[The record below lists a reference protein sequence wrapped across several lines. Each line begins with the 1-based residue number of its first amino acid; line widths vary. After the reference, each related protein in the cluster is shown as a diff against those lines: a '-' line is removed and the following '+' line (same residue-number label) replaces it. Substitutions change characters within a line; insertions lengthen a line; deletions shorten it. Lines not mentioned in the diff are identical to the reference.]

1 MDIRDEIA
9 LSKHDPVLQ
18 LSSLPLADEISLP
31 SPSSSFR
38 LSSPVKEVG
47 PPWMKSPTPG
57 PATPFSGQSNPY
69 RLGVVQETHGD
80 ERLIYQGALQ
90 GLKQLYQ
97 KVFFMFLFSGI
108 RWARSKRKQQVF
120 ANYNGESELE
130 TKVES
135 LNHSSSTSTADG
147 TIIFSYKNQRRAVK
161 IDGGRQIDGGIT
173 DRRAKDERTIN
184 FGLLSMLHWCSNI
197 APSRLTLTM
206 KVAMI
211 TGGAQGIGE
220 TTARLFVKHGAKV
233 VIADIQDELGQHVC
247 EDIGL
252 DNASFV
258 HCDVTIE
265 SDIEN
270 AINTTLAKYGKLDIM
285 INNAAIVDDVKPNI
299 LDNDLSAFERVMS
312 VNVTGVFLGTKHA
325 ARAMIPARS
334 GNIIMMGSVSG
345 SIGGII
351 SHSYSSSK
359 HAIVGLTKNTAA
371 ELGQYGI
378 RVNCLSPYFI
388 PSPLT
393 TNLISD
399 HPEKYSNV
407 YSNLKGIALAEDDV
421 AEAALFLASDEA
433 RYMSGHNLVLDGGF
447 TVINPAFGLFA
458 RASPIEY

>member
-1 MDIRDEIA
+1 
-9 LSKHDPVLQ
+9 
-18 LSSLPLADEISLP
+18 
-31 SPSSSFR
+31 
-38 LSSPVKEVG
+38 
-47 PPWMKSPTPG
+47 
-57 PATPFSGQSNPY
+57 
-69 RLGVVQETHGD
+69 
-80 ERLIYQGALQ
+80 
-90 GLKQLYQ
+90 
-97 KVFFMFLFSGI
+97 
-108 RWARSKRKQQVF
+108 
-120 ANYNGESELE
+120 
-130 TKVES
+130 
-135 LNHSSSTSTADG
+135 
-147 TIIFSYKNQRRAVK
+147 
-161 IDGGRQIDGGIT
+161 
-173 DRRAKDERTIN
+173 
-184 FGLLSMLHWCSNI
+184 
-197 APSRLTLTM
+197 M

-233 VIADIQDELGQHVC
+233 VIADIQDELDQRVC
-247 EDIGL
+247 EDIGP

-258 HCDVTIE
+258 HCDVTIV
-265 SDIEN
+265 SDVEN
-270 AINTTLAKYGKLDIM
+270 AINTTLAKY
-285 INNAAIVDDVKPNI
+285 
-299 LDNDLSAFERVMS
+299 AFERVMR

-325 ARAMIPARS
+325 ARAMIPART

-378 RVNCLSPYFI
+378 RVNCLSPHFI

-393 TNLISD
+393 TNMISE

-458 RASPIEY
+458 RASPIKD

>member
-1 MDIRDEIA
+1 M
-9 LSKHDPVLQ
+9 
-18 LSSLPLADEISLP
+18 
-31 SPSSSFR
+31 
-38 LSSPVKEVG
+38 
-47 PPWMKSPTPG
+47 PP
-57 PATPFSGQSNPY
+57 
-69 RLGVVQETHGD
+69 
-80 ERLIYQGALQ
+80 
-90 GLKQLYQ
+90 
-97 KVFFMFLFSGI
+97 
-108 RWARSKRKQQVF
+108 
-120 ANYNGESELE
+120 
-130 TKVES
+130 
-135 LNHSSSTSTADG
+135 
-147 TIIFSYKNQRRAVK
+147 
-161 IDGGRQIDGGIT
+161 GG
-173 DRRAKDERTIN
+173 
-184 FGLLSMLHWCSNI
+184 
-197 APSRLTLTM
+197 LTM

-252 DNASFV
+252 DNALFV

-265 SDIEN
+265 SDVEN

-299 LDNDLSAFERVMS
+299 LDNDLSAFERVMN

-345 SIGGII
+345 CVGGIV
-351 SHSYSSSK
+351 SHSYSCSK

-388 PSPLT
+388 PSSPLT
-393 TNLISD
+393 TNLVND

-407 YSNLKGIALAEDDV
+407 YSNLKGIALVEDDV

-447 TVINPAFGLFA
+447 TVINPVFGLFA
-458 RASPIEY
+458 RASPI

>member
-1 MDIRDEIA
+1 M
-9 LSKHDPVLQ
+9 SKFVP
-18 LSSLPLADEISLP
+18 
-31 SPSSSFR
+31 
-38 LSSPVKEVG
+38 
-47 PPWMKSPTPG
+47 
-57 PATPFSGQSNPY
+57 
-69 RLGVVQETHGD
+69 
-80 ERLIYQGALQ
+80 
-90 GLKQLYQ
+90 
-97 KVFFMFLFSGI
+97 
-108 RWARSKRKQQVF
+108 
-120 ANYNGESELE
+120 
-130 TKVES
+130 
-135 LNHSSSTSTADG
+135 
-147 TIIFSYKNQRRAVK
+147 
-161 IDGGRQIDGGIT
+161 
-173 DRRAKDERTIN
+173 
-184 FGLLSMLHWCSNI
+184 
-197 APSRLTLTM
+197 RLTR

-233 VIADIQDELGQHVC
+233 VIADIQDELGKHVC

-258 HCDVTIE
+258 HSDVTIE
-265 SDIEN
+265 SDVEN

-334 GNIIMMGSVSG
+334 GNIITMGSISG
-345 SIGGII
+345 SIGGVI

-378 RVNCLSPYFI
+378 RVNCLSPHFI

-393 TNLISD
+393 TNMISD
-399 HPEKYSNV
+399 YPEKYSNV
-407 YSNLKGIALAEDDV
+407 YSNLKGIALAKDDV

-433 RYMSGHNLVLDGGF
+433 RYISGHNLVLDGGF